1 MLVPIK
7 VGTSMA
13 SHTNSYKF
21 GWNISS
27 DISNAKDSSDLTQ
40 QTMIVFLWKNKTF
53 GLLSNLVIAKNR
65 TVANLIREE
74 FMKGELSPFAKELND

>member
-1 MLVPIK
+1 
-7 VGTSMA
+7 
-13 SHTNSYKF
+13 
-21 GWNISS
+21 
-27 DISNAKDSSDLTQ
+27 
-40 QTMIVFLWKNKTF
+40 MIVFFLWKNKIF